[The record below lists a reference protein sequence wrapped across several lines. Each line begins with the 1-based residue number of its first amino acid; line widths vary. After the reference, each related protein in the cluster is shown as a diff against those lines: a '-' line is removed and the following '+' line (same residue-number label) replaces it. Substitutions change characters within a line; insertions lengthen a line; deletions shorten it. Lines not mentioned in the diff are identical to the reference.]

1 MPKFVDLT
9 KKPYELN
16 PAQITWVENT
26 IASMDLETKFKQL
39 FIDLTASKKE
49 EDLKENMGKRAPGG
63 VR

>member
-49 EDLKENMGKRAPGG
+49 EDLKENM
-63 VR
+63 